1 MYKLLGLCLTFS
13 TLLALATMLS
23 LCSTLFWRVFGRLF
37 NGLSASARANLLFW
51 LRFVPITA
59 SAALVLFFLVPSY
72 VLNEPKDSG
81 EVVTAKFAIASL
93 ISIAGLIMAAW
104 RGFESWKLTVGLQK
118 GWMRDATR
126 VTVESVSIPTYCI
139 EHAFPVVAVV
149 GSIKPKLFIARKVI
163 ESLSREELAAA
174 LAHEGGH
181 MMARDNLKRR
191 LLRACRDVLTVIPCG
206 RLLDREWSEAA
217 EAAADEHAAQ
227 EGKTIALD
235 LAASLVKI
243 ARMVPPG
250 VTPISAVG
258 SLLIGDNMS
267 AIAWRVRRLTELAS
281 LNTAKKHHRNSFL
294 QIAVVSIVS
303 GAVLTLL
310 IPHYREI
317 LFSVHNLTESIV
329 SLLQ

>member
-13 TLLALATMLS
+13 TLLALATFLS
-23 LCSTLFWRVFGRLF
+23 LCSTLFWRVSGKLFG
-37 NGLSASARANLLFW
+37 GLSASARANLVFW
-51 LRFVPITA
+51 LRFVPIA
-59 SAALVLFFLVPSY
+59 FSVVLVVFFLVPSY
-72 VLNEPKDSG
+72 VLDEPKDSG
-81 EVVTAKFAIASL
+81 EIVTVKFATASL
-93 ISIAGLIMAAW
+93 ISIAGLILAAW

-118 GWMRDATR
+118 RWMHDATR

-149 GSIKPKLFIARKVI
+149 GSIRPKLFIARKVI
-163 ESLSREELAAA
+163 DSLSREELAAT
-174 LAHEGGH
+174 LAHEAGH
-181 MMARDNLKRR
+181 MIARDNLKRQ

-206 RLLDREWSEAA
+206 RLLDREWSEAS

-227 EGKTIALD
+227 AGRTIALD

-250 VTPISAVG
+250 TTPISAVG

-281 LNTAKKHHRNSFL
+281 LETIERRHRNSLL
-294 QIAVVSIVS
+294 QI
-303 GAVLTLL
+303 GLL
-310 IPHYREI
+310 SVIALAGLILLAPHYREI
-317 LFSVHNLTESIV
+317 LLLVHNMTESIV
-329 SLLQ
+329 LLLQ